1 MAIKIVQNIQ
11 KIPLA
16 AAAVAS
22 TAITLKSGYLRV
34 STGSTGAYVDINTTP
49 VATVDK
55 YHIPANASDI
65 FKERVARQRI
75 AGVVT
80 GTATT
85 ITFDSNYGNP
95 FISSDF
101 VTLENTGIAGLNTAH
116 NSLTALT
123 DSSITLNFDSRSYA
137 ASGIT
142 VNTGATVARSVKISA
157 LANGA
162 SGEINIVEVQI
173 TSQA

>member
-1 MAIKIVQNIQ
+1 MAVKIVQNIQ

-16 AAAVAS
+16 AVAVAS

-34 STGSTGAYVDINTTP
+34 STGSTGAYVDIGVNP
-49 VATVDK
+49 SATVNS
-55 YHIPANASDI
+55 YHIPANGIDV

-85 ITFDSNYGNP
+85 VTFSENAGNP
-95 FISSDF
+95 FTTSDYVSF
-101 VTLENTGIAGLNTAH
+101 ENTSIVGLNTVH
-116 NSLTALT
+116 NSVTSATDYSLTV
-123 DSSITLNFDSRSYA
+123 NFDSRSYSA
-137 ASGIT
+137 VGIALT
-142 VNTGATVARSVKISA
+142 TGATVARSIKISA

-162 SGEINIVEVQI
+162 SGEVNLVEVQI
-173 TSQA
+173 ASQA

>member
-1 MAIKIVQNIQ
+1 M
-11 KIPLA
+11 LFR
-16 AAAVAS
+16 S
-22 TAITLKSGYLRV
+22 
-34 STGSTGAYVDINTTP
+34 
-49 VATVDK
+49 
-55 YHIPANASDI
+55 
-65 FKERVARQRI
+65 
-75 AGVVT
+75 
-80 GTATT
+80 
-85 ITFDSNYGNP
+85 YGNP
-95 FISSDF
+95 FISGDF

-123 DSSITLNFDSRSYA
+123 DSSITLNFDSRTYA
-137 ASGIT
+137 ASGIN

>member
-16 AAAVAS
+16 TAAIAS

-34 STGSTGAYVDINTTP
+34 STGSTGAYIAIGNNPT
-49 VATVDK
+49 ATQDS
-55 YHIPANASDI
+55 YHIPANNLDV

-85 ITFDSNYGNP
+85 ITFDGNSGNP
-95 FISSDF
+95 FTTADYVSF
-101 VTLENTGIAGLNTAH
+101 ENTTIVGLNTVH
-116 NSLTALT
+116 NSVTATT
-123 DSSITLNFDSRSYA
+123 DSSLTVNFDSRSYS
-137 ASGIT
+137 ASGIAFT
-142 VNTGATVARSVKISA
+142 TGATVARSVKISA

-162 SGEINIVEVQI
+162 AGEVNIVEVQI
-173 TSQA
+173 ASQA